1 MFPCR
6 IADLKTGF
14 RQKNRG
20 LKYQRFAKFAK
31 FAKTSSQIG
40 LGTVDFSIENTG
52 LHNVST
58 PVEPLTSAK

>member
-1 MFPCR
+1 MKLR
-6 IADLKTGF
+6 KLKGKVRF
-14 RQKNRG
+14 RGDYPSR
-20 LKYQRFAKFAK
+20 
-31 FAKTSSQIG
+31 SQIG